1 MRICSL
7 LPSATEIVAA
17 LGLADALVGVSDEC
31 DWPPEVRGL
40 PVVSATR
47 IETTNLSSSAIDR
60 AVRDALSRGSSLYA
74 VDAELIERLAPDLIL
89 TQDLCT
95 VCAVS
100 SEQVGALC
108 AVDAETVSLDAHTI
122 AEIEQGV
129 TSLAERLGVSERGRE
144 VAARMRETIAAVRHT
159 VAGAPVRRVFV
170 AEWLDPPYAA
180 GHWVPEMVTLAGGQ
194 ELLGQ
199 AGAPSHPVSWE
210 AVLAGRPELVVAAP
224 CGFDHE
230 RAAAEAR
237 LLDLGCRV
245 VAVDANAYFARPAP
259 RVADGVAQLAFLIQ
273 PERAP
278 DPGLPYIEV
287 QPAAVGAADA
297 ASRFTRRRPG
307 VHLR

>member
-31 DWPPEVRGL
+31 DWPPEVRDL

-47 IETTNLSSSAIDR
+47 IETTSLSSPAIDR
-60 AVRDALSRGSSLYA
+60 AVRDALSRGGSLYA
-74 VDAELIERLAPDLIL
+74 IDAELIEKLAPDLIL

-100 SEQVGALC
+100 SQQVGALC
-108 AVDAETVSLDAHTI
+108 SVEAETVSLDAHTI
-122 AEIEQGV
+122 AEIEHGV
-129 TSLAERLGVSERGRE
+129 ISLAARLGVSERGRE
-144 VAARMRETIAAVRHT
+144 VVARMQETIAAVRRT
-159 VAGAPVRRVFV
+159 VEGAPVRRVFV

-194 ELLGQ
+194 ELLGRT
-199 AGAPSHPVSWE
+199 GVPSRPVSWE
-210 AVLAGRPELVVAAP
+210 AVLSGQPELVVAAP
-224 CGFDHE
+224 CGFDHK
-230 RAAAEAR
+230 RAAAEAQ
-237 LLDLGCRV
+237 LPGLGCRV
-245 VAVDANAYFARPAP
+245 VAVDSNSYFARPAP
-259 RVADGVAQLAFLIQ
+259 RVADGVAQLAFLIH

-278 DPGLPYIEV
+278 DPGLPYIELL
-287 QPAAVGAADA
+287 PARSVRPK
-297 ASRFTRRRPG
+297 ASRLTRRRLR